1 MQQGY
6 PQQVVYQ
13 QGPPVGRPAGPPVGQ
28 PVQYVQQQPATVV
41 YQQQRIKI
49 ITSISFSTP
58 FLAQQVQ
65 YVTQQHPSQA
75 AYQAQQS
82 QARRVNRGAAVGA
95 LIGARNGNAL
105 AGALIGRRLAK

>member
-28 PVQYVQQQPATVV
+28 PVQYVQQQPTVV

-49 ITSISFSTP
+49 ITSIFLPIPYFSAASSGRNPTTP
-58 FLAQQVQ
+58 
-65 YVTQQHPSQA
+65 
-75 AYQAQQS
+75 
-82 QARRVNRGAAVGA
+82 
-95 LIGARNGNAL
+95 
-105 AGALIGRRLAK
+105 